1 MVNSKCEK
9 LLRIKIGSKLNI
21 NAHVEDLCKKA
32 KRKMHTP
39 ARTTPYKDLQK
50 KNVFFLIVLF
60 SNPNLATVI

>member
-50 KNVFFLIVLF
+50 KTCSF
-60 SNPNLATVI
+60 